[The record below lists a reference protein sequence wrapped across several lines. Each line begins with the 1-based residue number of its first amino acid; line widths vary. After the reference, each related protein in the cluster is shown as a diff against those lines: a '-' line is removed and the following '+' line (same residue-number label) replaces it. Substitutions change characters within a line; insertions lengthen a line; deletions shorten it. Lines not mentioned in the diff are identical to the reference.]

1 MPAWRW
7 PFTGVFSC
15 WPVSASR
22 GPIEV
27 INELVV
33 DLR

>member
-1 MPAWRW
+1 MTAWRW
-7 PFTGVFSC
+7 PFTGVFSS

-27 INELVV
+27 ISELFVE
-33 DLR
+33 LR